1 VIAGGPEALAK
12 RVVEELA
19 FNREI
24 IEKAGI
30 EPH

>member
-1 VIAGGPEALAK
+1 MIAGGPEALAK
-12 RVVEELA
+12 RVVEEVA
-19 FNREI
+19 FNRDI